1 MYHVKTV
8 DDLRNIGYKVRVRHY
23 RNLDKFNNILPRG
36 GKTVVSITDEH
47 GHTVE
52 GLSRCSSE
60 DGFNKKIGVAIAIGR
75 ALKNEESYV
84 NR

>member
-1 MYHVKTV
+1 MFHIKTV
-8 DDLRNIGYKVRVRHY
+8 DDLRHLGYKVRVRHY
-23 RNLDKFNNILPRG
+23 RKFDNLNNILPRG
-36 GKTVVSITDEH
+36 GETTVSITDEH

-52 GLSRCSSE
+52 GLSRCSSD

>member
-1 MYHVKTV
+1 MYHISTV
-8 DDLRNIGYKVRVRHY
+8 DQLRDIGYNVRVRHF
-23 RNLDKFNNILPRG
+23 RRLDSAGKILTKG
-36 GKTVVSITDEH
+36 GETIVTITDNH
-47 GHTVE
+47 GHSVE
-52 GLSRCSSE
+52 GLSRCSTA

>member
-1 MYHVKTV
+1 MYHIRTV
-8 DDLRNIGYKVRVRHY
+8 DELRHLGYKVRVRHF
-23 RNLDKFNNILPRG
+23 RKLDEHNNILPRG
-36 GKTVVSITDEH
+36 GETIVSITDEH

-52 GLSRCSSE
+52 GVAKCSNN